1 MTFREFMLENGYE
14 LQTTFWNDFSI
25 ADRFGLS
32 ANTGH
37 FQPVLL
43 RSGKRTTSISRNWF

>member
-32 ANTGH
+32 AIQDTA
-37 FQPVLL
+37 VLL